1 LKPSNIL
8 LNSNCDLK
16 ICDFGLARSLE
27 SEQSGELTEYVVTRW
42 WVCFS
47 FLILLSIYT
56 YSSKYSTY
64 YSTRYRA
71 PEIMLACQDYTKAI
85 DVWSAGCIFAELLA
99 RSPLFPGEDYI
110 AQLRLICDKL
120 GRPTEENLD
129 FVSSERAKKFML
141 SLPMTTIKP
150 TEQLFPGHTENF
162 EAIDLVLK
170 MLEFHPGHRLSTE
183 KALEHPF
190 LQSLHNTDDEPNANF
205 TFSFDFEDED
215 LDRERIKELMWNE
228 MKTYHPEI
236 SDSHPTSLTRRK
248 KSKQSEDKESFG
260 VDVTDETELPQA
272 IKSELS

>member
-1 LKPSNIL
+1 M

-42 WVCFS
+42 
-47 FLILLSIYT
+47 
-56 YSSKYSTY
+56 
-64 YSTRYRA
+64 YRA

-141 SLPMTTIKP
+141 SLPATNIKP
-150 TEQLFPGHTENF
+150 TAQLFPGNTENVH
-162 EAIDLVLK
+162 AIDLVLK
-170 MLEFHPGHRLSTE
+170 MLEFHPSHRLSTE

-190 LQSLHNTDDEPNANF
+190 LQSLHNADDEPNANF
-205 TFSFDFEDED
+205 TFSFDFEDEE
-215 LDRERIKELMWNE
+215 LDRERIQELMWDE
-228 MKTYHPEI
+228 MRTYHPDI
-236 SDSHPTSLTRRK
+236 SSSHPTTLARRK
-248 KSKQSEDKESFG
+248 KSKQSQDSFG
-260 VDVTDETELPQA
+260 VDVGDEVDPNAPTTGLF
-272 IKSELS
+272 